1 MTPAERWVDEV
12 ARTTRPS
19 RVVWCD
25 GSQAEND
32 SLVEGM
38 LASGTLLRLDPRQA
52 PGCTLHRS
60 HPSDVARTEHL
71 TFISSRKQED
81 AGPTN
86 NWMAPDEARRRVGPL
101 FEGVMQGR
109 TMYVVPYV
117 MGPPGSPFSK
127 VGIEVTDSP
136 YVVANMRMMT
146 RMGRV
151 ALDQLA
157 GGEEFVPG
165 LHSTGDLSP
174 DRRYIVHYP
183 EERLIWSVGSGY
195 GGNALLGKKCFA
207 LRIASTMARD
217 QGWMAEHMLILELT
231 LPDGET
237 HYIAAAFPSAC
248 GKTNLAMLVSPLEAQ
263 GYRVRT
269 VGDDIAWLRPGPD
282 GRLWA
287 VNPEAG
293 FFGVVPGTGPE
304 TNPTAMATISHD
316 TIFTNVAVTADGV
329 PWWEGKTRTPPAGLT
344 DWQGRPW
351 DGTGRAA
358 HPNSRFTAP
367 ARQCP
372 SMSARWE
379 DPQGVP
385 LSAIIFGGRR
395 ARLAPLVFQ
404 SRDWAHGVFLGATM
418 GSETTAAATGQVGVV
433 RRDPMAMLPFCGY
446 NMADYFRHW
455 LDMGRVLARP
465 PAVFHVNWFRTG
477 ADGRFLWP
485 GFGENLRVLLWMVD
499 RVKGRDGAVETPIG
513 LVPQAGAL
521 PLDGLSVSRAD
532 LDALLKVDRDEW
544 SAELPEMRAFF
555 DRFGARL
562 PAELGRALDEL
573 GDQLTTTTAGRGA

>member
-1 MTPAERWVDEV
+1 MTPAEKWVDEV
-12 ARTTRPS
+12 ARTTTPD

-32 SLVEGM
+32 RLVEGM
-38 LASGTLLRLDPRQA
+38 VQDGTLQRLNEKEA

-86 NWMAPDEARRRVGPL
+86 NWMAPQDAKAKVGPL
-101 FEGVMQGR
+101 FQNVMKGR
-109 TMYVVPYV
+109 TMYVIPYV
-117 MGPPGSPFSK
+117 MGPVGSPFSK

-136 YVVANMRMMT
+136 YVVANMRIMT
-146 RMGRV
+146 RMGQA
-151 ALDQLA
+151 ALDQLGTSDA
-157 GGEEFVPG
+157 FVPG

-174 DRRYIVHYP
+174 DRRFIVHYP

-217 QGWMAEHMLILELT
+217 QGWMAEHMLILELE
-231 LPDGET
+231 LPTGEK
-237 HYIAAAFPSAC
+237 HYIGAAFPSAC
-248 GKTNLAMLVSPLEAQ
+248 GKTNLAMMVSPFEAQ
-263 GYRVRT
+263 GYKVRT

-293 FFGVVPGTGPE
+293 FFGVVPGTGPD
-304 TNPTAMATISHD
+304 TNPNALETISHD
-316 TIFTNVAVTADGV
+316 TIFTNVAVTPDGI
-329 PWWEGKTRTPPAGLT
+329 PWWEGKTKQAPPELI
-344 DWQGRPW
+344 DWQGKPW
-351 DGTGRAA
+351 DRKGKAA
-358 HPNSRFTAP
+358 HPNSRFTVA

-372 SMSARWE
+372 SMSPRWE

-385 LSAIIFGGRR
+385 LSAIVFGGRR
-395 ARLAPLVFQ
+395 AHLAPLVFQ
-404 SRDWAHGVFLGATM
+404 SRDWDHGVFVGATM

-446 NMADYFRHW
+446 NMGDYFGHW
-455 LDMGRVLARP
+455 LKVGRGLKNP
-465 PAVFHVNWFRTG
+465 PAIFHVNWFRQDASG
-477 ADGRFLWP
+477 KFLWP
-485 GFGENLRVLLWMVD
+485 GFGQNIRVLLWMIE
-499 RVKGRDGAVETPIG
+499 RVKGQGRAVETPIG
-513 LVPQAGAL
+513 LIPTPDAL
-521 PLDGLSVSRAD
+521 NLDGLGLSRSD
-532 LDALLKVDRDEW
+532 VDALLRVERDEW
-544 SAELPEMRAFF
+544 AAEVPEIRQFF
-555 DRFGARL
+555 DRFGTHL
-562 PAELGRALDEL
+562 PQDLAKSLESLSQELA
-573 GDQLTTTTAGRGA
+573 TTAV